1 MNFEEGFRIDLLV
14 ENRVIIELKSVEK
27 IIPVHGKQLLTY
39 LRLSEIQVGL
49 LINFGAATLREGL
62 QRVVNQLSSTQ
73 SSSLR
78 INQNHQF

>member
-1 MNFEEGFRIDLLV
+1 MDFEEGFRIDLLV

-39 LRLSEIQVGL
+39 LHLSEIQVGL
-49 LINFGAATLREGL
+49 LINFGAATLIEGV
-62 QRVVNQLSSTQ
+62 QRVVNQLSSKQ

-78 INQNHQF
+78 I